1 LVRPL
6 PYLDL
11 MDTLLLGDGGLLQET
26 TAATLA
32 EGGAVESLV
41 DPGDDEV
48 RRALEA
54 GPGAVAIVTRDDVLA
69 LRLALLVEA
78 LSPGIHLVVTVFDR
92 TVAERLRSGV
102 PDCQVLSFAEL
113 AAPELAEPCLDPGVS
128 AGGPSRRGPLD
139 WLISLLRPVPREA
152 RLLVGGLVGLVTVI
166 VADIVLLIAATDLGL
181 VDSIYGSIRT
191 LTTVQS
197 EPAVGE
203 GPAWLKIASA
213 TGMLLTLGFAALFTA
228 GLIQWLLDPRLT
240 GIIGKRAVPRRDH
253 VVVVGMGQVGLR
265 LCTYL
270 RERGVAVVA
279 IELEPAAAAVR
290 FAREQKI
297 PVMIGHGEDRGLLER
312 VFLPRARALVAA
324 TAEDLVN
331 IEIAITADVVS
342 PGMPVVLRA
351 REGVLTRET
360 LELFGLGIV
369 RDVHRTAAEAITAA
383 CRA

>member
-1 LVRPL
+1 
-6 PYLDL
+6 
-11 MDTLLLGDGGLLQET
+11 MDTLVLGDGGLLQET
-26 TAATLA
+26 TAGTLSD
-32 EGGAVESLV
+32 GGGEVGSLI
-41 DPGDDEV
+41 DPTDDEV
-48 RRALEA
+48 SQAL
-54 GPGAVAIVTRDDVLA
+54 GRSPDAVAIVTRDDVLA

-78 LSPGIHLVVTVFDR
+78 LAPGIHLVVTVFDR

-113 AAPELAEPCLDPGVS
+113 AAPELAEPCLDPAVS

-152 RLLVGGLVGLVTVI
+152 RLLVGGLIGLVTVI
-166 VADIVLLIAATDLGL
+166 LADIVLLLAATDLGL
-181 VDSIYGSIRT
+181 VDSIYGSVRT
-191 LTTVQS
+191 LTTVQA
-197 EPAVGE
+197 EPAVSE
-203 GPAWLKIASA
+203 GPDWLKLASA
-213 TGMLLTLGFAALFTA
+213 AGMLLTLGFAALFTA

-240 GIIGKRAVPRRDH
+240 GIVGKRAVPRRDH
-253 VVVVGMGQVGLR
+253 VIVVGMGQVGLR

-270 RERGVAVVA
+270 RERGVGVVA

-290 FAREQKI
+290 FAREKRI
-297 PVMIGHGEDRGLLER
+297 PVLIGHGEDRGLLER

-324 TAEDLVN
+324 TSEDLVN

-342 PGMPVVLRA
+342 PGKPVVLRA

-369 RDVHRTAAEAITAA
+369 RDVHRTAARAIATA

>member
-1 LVRPL
+1 
-6 PYLDL
+6 
-11 MDTLLLGDGGLLQET
+11 MDTLVLGDGGLLQET
-26 TAATLA
+26 TAGTLSD
-32 EGGAVESLV
+32 GGGKVESLI
-41 DPGDDEV
+41 DPTDDEV
-48 RRALEA
+48 SQSLEQS
-54 GPGAVAIVTRDDVLA
+54 PDAVAIVTRDDVLA

-78 LSPGIHLVVTVFDR
+78 LAPGIHLVVTVFDR

-113 AAPELAEPCLDPGVS
+113 AAPELAEPCLDPAVS

-139 WLISLLRPVPREA
+139 WLVSLLRPVPREA
-152 RLLVGGLVGLVTVI
+152 RLLVGGLIGLGTVI
-166 VADIVLLIAATDLGL
+166 LADIALLLAATDLGL
-181 VDSIYGSIRT
+181 VDSIYGSVRT

-197 EPAVGE
+197 EPAVSE
-203 GPAWLKIASA
+203 GPDWLKLASA
-213 TGMLLTLGFAALFTA
+213 AGMLLTLGFAALFTA

-240 GIIGKRAVPRRDH
+240 GIVGKRAVPRRDH
-253 VVVVGMGQVGLR
+253 VIVVGMGQVGLR

-270 RERGVAVVA
+270 RERGVRVVA

-290 FAREQKI
+290 FAREKKI
-297 PVMIGHGEDRGLLER
+297 PVLIGHGEDRGLLER
-312 VFLPRARALVAA
+312 VFLPKARALVAA

-342 PGMPVVLRA
+342 PGKPVVLRA

-369 RDVHRTAAEAITAA
+369 RDVHRTAAEAIAAA